1 MTANQIQ
8 LYCKTSTDPISK
20 HRNLSLGAHTGPPE
34 VSGEGLTV
42 PERVGPRGADNAASL
57 VLACLPCAQAVNPYG
72 RHPLTKKSYVI
83 MIIYVTCSFLP
94 RDGSERTSVT
104 TASHFYFVLHFISW
118 SLHVVSQTRRW
129 VTSALQP

>member
-8 LYCKTSTDPISK
+8 LYYKTSTDPISK

-72 RHPLTKKSYVI
+72 RHPLTKKKKKHLIQSARLVVLI
-83 MIIYVTCSFLP
+83 RLRSVSDNPTL
-94 RDGSERTSVT
+94 GSSSTFANYRSG
-104 TASHFYFVLHFISW
+104 
-118 SLHVVSQTRRW
+118 
-129 VTSALQP
+129 